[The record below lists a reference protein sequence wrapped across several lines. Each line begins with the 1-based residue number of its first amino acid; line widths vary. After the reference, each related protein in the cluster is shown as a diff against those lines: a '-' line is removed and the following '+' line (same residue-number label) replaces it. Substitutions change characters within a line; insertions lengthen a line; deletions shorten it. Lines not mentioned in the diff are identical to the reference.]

1 MHSRFIGSVGALL
14 VAFGIAACSGDSTGP
29 AVDTLTDT
37 EFDAMV
43 QALSAAGGFDVTF
56 GVGGALPS
64 PAMASASETPAIPS
78 LDYSLLLMSPETVSI
93 SIEESVPCPEAGSVD
108 VAGSMN
114 GDFDSQTGAGSGTVQ
129 VTQTHRACTAV
140 AQGSGK
146 TFVFDGRPN
155 ITTQVS
161 FSIGDTGELISLQGT
176 QSGGFEWAVDDK
188 RGFCGI
194 QLAYSITG
202 AQTENPSI
210 SIGGTLCERTF
221 DFQIQG

>member
-1 MHSRFIGSVGALL
+1 MHSRFFGSAGAVL
-14 VAFGIAACSGDSTGP
+14 VAFGLAACSGDSTAP

-43 QALSAAGGFDVTF
+43 EALSAAGGFDVTF
-56 GVGGALPS
+56 GVGGAMPS
-64 PAMASASETPAIPS
+64 PLMAATAEGPAISMP
-78 LDYSLLLMSPETVSI
+78 DYSLLLMSAEPVSV
-93 SIEESVPCPEAGSVD
+93 SIEESVPCPEGGSVD

-114 GDFDSQTGAGSGTVQ
+114 GDFDTQTGAGSGTVQ
-129 VTQTHRACTAV
+129 VIQTHRSCTAT

-161 FSIGDTGELISLQGT
+161 FVIGDTGELTSLQGT

-202 AQTENPSI
+202 AATENPAI